1 LTIQWEAVKKITNV
15 RIDNCMD
22 AFSIANIVI
31 IIIGIIVP
39 FHRRAG

>member
-1 LTIQWEAVKKITNV
+1 LTILQEAVTKTVNV
-15 RIDNCMD
+15 RIDIYMD

-39 FHRRAG
+39 FHRGAG